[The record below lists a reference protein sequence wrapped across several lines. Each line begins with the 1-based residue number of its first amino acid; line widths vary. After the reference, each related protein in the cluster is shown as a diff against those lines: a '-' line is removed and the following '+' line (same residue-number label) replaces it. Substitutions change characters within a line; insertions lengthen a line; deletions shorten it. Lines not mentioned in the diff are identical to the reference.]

1 MADTTDSTSTDTQG
15 HQGPVS
21 FACQLHEA
29 SVPTATPGY
38 ELDFVLPKGR
48 LEQIAAFTNKVTED
62 RATTHLIN
70 IEGLAPC
77 VDLPPCVSPSTL
89 AGKAFPGPERGSAR
103 HLSPPRGGQG
113 RTAAPGRRR
122 QGSDQGT
129 RCLVGQLLTQKSL
142 QGGFIPIPQSQG
154 TL

>member
-1 MADTTDSTSTDTQG
+1 MADTIDSTSTDTQG

-29 SVPTATPGY
+29 SLPTAMPGY

-62 RATTHLIN
+62 GARTHIIN
-70 IEGLAPC
+70 IEGLMLC

-89 AGKAFPGPERGSAR
+89 AGEALPGPE
-103 HLSPPRGGQG
+103 
-113 RTAAPGRRR
+113 
-122 QGSDQGT
+122 
-129 RCLVGQLLTQKSL
+129 
-142 QGGFIPIPQSQG
+142 
-154 TL
+154 